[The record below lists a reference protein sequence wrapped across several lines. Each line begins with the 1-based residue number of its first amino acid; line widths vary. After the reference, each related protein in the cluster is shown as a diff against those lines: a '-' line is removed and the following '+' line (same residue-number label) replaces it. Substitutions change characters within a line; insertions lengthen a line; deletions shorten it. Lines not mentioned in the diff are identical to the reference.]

1 MVKVHVSKVEWSPTF
16 GSNVVVLKEITG
28 TRYCNFVVKEWEA
41 QTIGVLLDQSSQEP
55 HKTAWLL
62 SYILENS
69 DIKILR
75 VEIKKTFFGEVLAK
89 VIYCDKTKT
98 KSITHT
104 PGEAIELAMR
114 CKASILVPESFLNV
128 YQPSAKQSNEQN
140 TEVERLKTMLEKTI
154 EMEEFEKAAK
164 FRDKILK
171 LEKKAKSNSDEL

>member
-16 GSNVVVLKEITG
+16 GSNVVALRELG
-28 TRYCNFVVKEWEA
+28 GDRYCNIILREWEA
-41 QTIGVLLDQSSQEP
+41 QTISVLLNQKSQEP
-55 HKTAWLL
+55 YKTAWLL
-62 SYILENS
+62 SYVLENL

-75 VEIKKTFFGEVLAK
+75 VEIRKTFRAEVLAK
-89 VIYCDKTKT
+89 MIYCNSNNID
-98 KSITHT
+98 SITHT

-114 CKASILVPESFLNV
+114 CKASRLVPGSFLNV
-128 YQPSAKQSNEQN
+128 YQPTAKQSNEQN
-140 TEVERLKTMLEKTI
+140 TEVERLQAMLEKAI